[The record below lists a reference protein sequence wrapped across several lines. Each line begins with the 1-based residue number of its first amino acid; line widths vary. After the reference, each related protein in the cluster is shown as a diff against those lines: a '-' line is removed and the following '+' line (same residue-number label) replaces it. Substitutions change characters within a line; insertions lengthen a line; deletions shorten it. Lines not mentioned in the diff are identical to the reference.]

1 MTSLSKLFYSM
12 MISTILVLTST
23 QSFARCKL
31 DEPPV
36 IPQTPDISFDE
47 LKVIKQSVD
56 AYMENANHYIGC
68 QRREK
73 KIQDAID
80 EMKLVA
86 AEYNVLIMLYK
97 STLTEEEEMQLSGR

>member
-1 MTSLSKLFYSM
+1 MRLLSRNCMKYLCGAA
-12 MISTILVLTST
+12 VLLLSAQTY
-23 QSFARCKL
+23 AACRM
-31 DEPPV
+31 DDPPV
-36 IPQTPDISFDE
+36 IPQTTDVSFEE
-47 LKVIKQSVD
+47 LKAIKASVD
-56 AYMENANHYIGC
+56 TYMDKANHYIGC

-73 KIQDAID
+73 KIQAAID